1 MKNQRYEDVAS
12 ERIHLI
18 MPLFDERLDLAAR
31 IELRR
36 RIAEKSGLSERTIRR
51 YESAYVS
58 NGFQG
63 LRPKERRGST
73 VGSISDGIMEEAIKL
88 RREVPSRSVSQI
100 IRILEWEGLIPERSL
115 PRSTLQERL
124 SKAGY
129 GSSTMRSY
137 QSKGMAARRFQANNR
152 GDLWHSDIKYGPVLA
167 IGPKGT
173 FKQVYLVVFLDDA
186 TRYVLHAAFYDSLDK
201 SIVRDAFKE
210 SLIHHGIPKA
220 VYFDNGTQYKNDL
233 IRRACAKLG
242 IRLIH
247 AKPYS
252 PESTGKV
259 ERFNRHI
266 DDFLAEARL
275 DRPQTLE
282 ELNRQLDAWLDTCY
296 QHKGHSALEGGIS
309 PDRCYRSSTKPM
321 RFLDHAVVN
330 DAFLHSEERKV
341 DKTGCISLNSRKYE
355 VGPAFIG
362 MKVTVVFDP
371 GDTSVLT
378 IETAHHQPF
387 TVKELKIGPKAG
399 KRPDL
404 PERLQPIEVSHSR
417 LLKACR
423 EKSAERQ
430 EKVKNAISYSRL
442 IGGGSDV

>member
-1 MKNQRYEDVAS
+1 MKNQRIEDVAS

-31 IELRR
+31 IALRR
-36 RIAEKSGLSERTIRR
+36 RIAEQSGLSERTIRR
-51 YESAYVS
+51 YESSYLS
-58 NGFQG
+58 DGFQG
-63 LRPKERRGST
+63 LKPKDRKKT
-73 VGSISDGIMEEAIKL
+73 VAGGMTESILQEAIKL

-100 IRILEWEGLIPERSL
+100 IRILEWEGFIAASSL

-124 SKAGY
+124 AKAGY

-252 PESTGKV
+252 PESTGKI

-266 DDFLAEARL
+266 DDFLAESRL

-282 ELNRQLDAWLDTCY
+282 ELNKQLGAWLDICY

-309 PDRCYRSSTKPM
+309 PDECYRKSTKPM
-321 RFLDHAVVN
+321 RFLDHAVIN
-330 DAFLHSEERKV
+330 DAFLCSEYRKV
-341 DKTGCISLNSRKYE
+341 DKTGCISLNSKKYE

-371 GDTSVLT
+371 GDTSILT
-378 IETAHHQPF
+378 IETDHHQTF
-387 TVKELKIGPKAG
+387 KVKELKIGPKAG

-404 PERLQPIEVSHSR
+404 PERLQPVAADHSR
-417 LLKACR
+417 LLKACH
-423 EKSAERQ
+423 EKLKEKQ
-430 EKVKNAISYSRL
+430 DKVKNAISYSQL